1 MLKWLGR
8 CAALEPVAQ
17 MPPAP
22 VVEVQVVIEHLLHR
36 DHAGEEAPPEL
47 HPPQLAENGTL
58 QPLDEPIG
66 PRVPGFGPG
75 VSHPQLP
82 TGLIERSTVLIA
94 LVAEHALHR
103 PSRPGVVGTT
113 CRKNWAATSAENSV
127 DRRATAY
134 EQAASQAVYCQ
145 TLPTPFS
152 LPI

>member
-1 MLKWLGR
+1 MR
-8 CAALEPVAQ
+8 
-17 MPPAP
+17 PAP
-22 VVEVQVVIEHLLHR
+22 VVEVQVVIEHILHR

-47 HPPQLAENGTL
+47 HPPQLAEDGAL

-103 PSRPGVVGTT
+103 PSRPGVVGDDF
-113 CRKNWAATSAENSV
+113 SEELG
-127 DRRATAY
+127 RRLGR
-134 EQAASQAVYCQ
+134 ELCGQARHRVRAGGIAGRV
-145 TLPTPFS
+145 LPD
-152 LPI
+152 LAHALQLANIERVK